1 MRNSLRTERTVST
14 EIYKQP
20 PSLAV
25 SADSDRAEPMVSAGD
40 DYVVAMEPAS
50 DTVEGD
56 VSYHAYA
63 R

>member
-1 MRNSLRTERTVST
+1 MST

-20 PSLAV
+20 SSLAV
-25 SADSDRAEPMVSAGD
+25 SGDSDRAEPMVSAGD

-56 VSYHAYA
+56 VSYKDSASGRSAIY